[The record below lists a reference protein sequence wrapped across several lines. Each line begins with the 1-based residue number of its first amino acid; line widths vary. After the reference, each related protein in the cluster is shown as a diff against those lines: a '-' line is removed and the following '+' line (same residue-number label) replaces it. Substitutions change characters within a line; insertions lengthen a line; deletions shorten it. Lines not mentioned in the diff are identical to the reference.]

1 MADLQK
7 TYRQLLDTLPELAK
21 VMAYDFER
29 FETIRRDTLLGYART
44 FQKLAEILLTLPLE
58 AQEEAIKV
66 MRDYIASRQEPPGQ
80 WKSPDWL
87 AYMLGQ
93 IVEEAKKRQRRK
105 RAKPLAADELPF

>member
-1 MADLQK
+1 MAPYPAEEK
-7 TYRQLLDTLPELAK
+7 AAE
-21 VMAYDFER
+21 V
-29 FETIRRDTLLGYART
+29 IRN
-44 FQKLAEILLTLPLE
+44 
-58 AQEEAIKV
+58 
-66 MRDYIASRQEPPGQ
+66 YIASRQEPPGQ